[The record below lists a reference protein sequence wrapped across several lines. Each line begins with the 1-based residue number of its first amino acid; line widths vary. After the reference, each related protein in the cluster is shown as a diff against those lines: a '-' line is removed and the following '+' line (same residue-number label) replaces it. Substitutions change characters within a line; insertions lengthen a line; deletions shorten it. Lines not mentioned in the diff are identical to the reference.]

1 MEQPMRCKTLTA
13 IYKNEI
19 NTLKKLYEIDFLI
32 HKSVRIHIE
41 QFTVRKIEI
50 DFTSEQLV
58 DDLIAVL
65 TKVERLLMLFDGYF
79 MNLISIEF
87 QDSAGCVPPNLKE
100 CAEHFMRR
108 RLAYPKQ
115 RIGSRAYIGESMVKI
130 LICDDDPTFAQ
141 SMFKRILS
149 LPAYSSKSMKLSC
162 LTDIAEMSANTIAQY
177 DILFLD
183 IDLGKESGI
192 DLARKMRKMNPEA
205 VLIFVT
211 NFSEYAPEGYE
222 VDAFRYLAKSEL
234 EKKLPTYFEDALAM
248 CRTRQRKVEILCEGE
263 SVPIPVQSLAWIESQ
278 GREQYLHLVGGCR
291 EQLITRLTM
300 AQLEDLLV
308 PHGFLRIHKS
318 YLVNMAYLQ
327 SFQSTSAVL
336 TIGQTLPVGAR
347 SYRDNKQ
354 KFVRWQAQQLW

>member
-1 MEQPMRCKTLTA
+1 
-13 IYKNEI
+13 
-19 NTLKKLYEIDFLI
+19 
-32 HKSVRIHIE
+32 
-41 QFTVRKIEI
+41 
-50 DFTSEQLV
+50 
-58 DDLIAVL
+58 
-65 TKVERLLMLFDGYF
+65 
-79 MNLISIEF
+79 
-87 QDSAGCVPPNLKE
+87 
-100 CAEHFMRR
+100 
-108 RLAYPKQ
+108 
-115 RIGSRAYIGESMVKI
+115 MVKI
-130 LICDDDPTFAQ
+130 LICDDDQTFAQ

-162 LTDIAEMSANTIAQY
+162 LTDIAEMSADTIAQY

-300 AQLEDLLV
+300 TQLEDLLV
-308 PHGFLRIHKS
+308 PHGFLR
-318 YLVNMAYLQ
+318 MAKVEDCPGFETFGADVKAEPFKLWLAQ
-327 SFQSTSAVL
+327 VGRERIEE
-336 TIGQTLPVGAR
+336 TIDPEQAIDRALETYQKRDMIQTGFISGFFLSVSVMSLPLNGR
-347 SYRDNKQ
+347 SEAYSRAKNI
-354 KFVRWQAQQLW
+354 

>member
-1 MEQPMRCKTLTA
+1 M
-13 IYKNEI
+13 
-19 NTLKKLYEIDFLI
+19 
-32 HKSVRIHIE
+32 
-41 QFTVRKIEI
+41 KI
-50 DFTSEQLV
+50 SGRN
-58 DDLIAVL
+58 A
-65 TKVERLLMLFDGYF
+65 
-79 MNLISIEF
+79 IEF
-87 QDSAGCVPPNLKE
+87 VEYMFLLVKRNTYSMIGDGDSHCFP
-100 CAEHFMRR
+100 
-108 RLAYPKQ
+108 RLAALNHNLCFLF
-115 RIGSRAYIGESMVKI
+115 RIFHGIVYQVT
-130 LICDDDPTFAQ
+130 D
-141 SMFKRILS
+141 
-149 LPAYSSKSMKLSC
+149 
-162 LTDIAEMSANTIAQY
+162 DIAEMSADTITQY

-263 SVPIPVQSLAWIESQ
+263 SVPIPVQSLAWIESH

-300 AQLEDLLV
+300 TQLEDLLV

-336 TIGQTLPVGAR
+336 TVGQTLPVGAR

-354 KFVRWQAQQLW
+354 KFVKWQAQQLW

>member
-1 MEQPMRCKTLTA
+1 MTNNEWGFITLPTHADPEQRAIARLKLSSEMSLEHYKTPLLLTHSGG
-13 IYKNEI
+13 K
-19 NTLKKLYEIDFLI
+19 D
-32 HKSVRIHIE
+32 SC
-41 QFTVRKIEI
+41 
-50 DFTSEQLV
+50 
-58 DDLIAVL
+58 VL
-65 TKVERLLMLFDGYF
+65 TELALRAEIPFEVLHAHTTADAPETVHFVRSEFARLENRG
-79 MNLISIEF
+79 IRCSINYPLYK
-87 QDSAGCVPPNLKE
+87 G
-100 CAEHFMRR
+100 RR
-108 RLAYPKQ
+108 T
-115 RIGSRAYIGESMVKI
+115 SMVKI

-149 LPAYSSKSMKLSC
+149 LPAYSSKSMKLSY

-300 AQLEDLLV
+300 TQLEDLLV

-336 TIGQTLPVGAR
+336 TIGQALPVGAR

>member
-1 MEQPMRCKTLTA
+1 MKT
-13 IYKNEI
+13 
-19 NTLKKLYEIDFLI
+19 
-32 HKSVRIHIE
+32 
-41 QFTVRKIEI
+41 
-50 DFTSEQLV
+50 
-58 DDLIAVL
+58 
-65 TKVERLLMLFDGYF
+65 
-79 MNLISIEF
+79 
-87 QDSAGCVPPNLKE
+87 
-100 CAEHFMRR
+100 
-108 RLAYPKQ
+108 YPKQ

-130 LICDDDPTFAQ
+130 LICDDDQTFAQ

-192 DLARKMRKMNPEA
+192 DFARKMRKMNPEA

-222 VDAFRYLAKSEL
+222 VDAFRYLAKSD
-234 EKKLPTYFEDALAM
+234 FEDALAM

-336 TIGQTLPVGAR
+336 STGQALPVGAR
-347 SYRDNKQ
+347 SYRENKQ

>member
-1 MEQPMRCKTLTA
+1 M
-13 IYKNEI
+13 
-19 NTLKKLYEIDFLI
+19 
-32 HKSVRIHIE
+32 
-41 QFTVRKIEI
+41 
-50 DFTSEQLV
+50 
-58 DDLIAVL
+58 
-65 TKVERLLMLFDGYF
+65 
-79 MNLISIEF
+79 
-87 QDSAGCVPPNLKE
+87 
-100 CAEHFMRR
+100 
-108 RLAYPKQ
+108 
-115 RIGSRAYIGESMVKI
+115 
-130 LICDDDPTFAQ
+130 
-141 SMFKRILS
+141 
-149 LPAYSSKSMKLSC
+149 
-162 LTDIAEMSANTIAQY
+162 
-177 DILFLD
+177 
-183 IDLGKESGI
+183 
-192 DLARKMRKMNPEA
+192 
-205 VLIFVT
+205 
-211 NFSEYAPEGYE
+211 
-222 VDAFRYLAKSEL
+222 DAFRYLAKSEL

-336 TIGQTLPVGAR
+336 TIGQALPVGAR

>member
-1 MEQPMRCKTLTA
+1 MKT
-13 IYKNEI
+13 
-19 NTLKKLYEIDFLI
+19 
-32 HKSVRIHIE
+32 
-41 QFTVRKIEI
+41 
-50 DFTSEQLV
+50 
-58 DDLIAVL
+58 
-65 TKVERLLMLFDGYF
+65 
-79 MNLISIEF
+79 
-87 QDSAGCVPPNLKE
+87 
-100 CAEHFMRR
+100 
-108 RLAYPKQ
+108 YPKQ
-115 RIGSRAYIGESMVKI
+115 KIGSRAYIGESMVKI
-130 LICDDDPTFAQ
+130 LICDDDPTFTQ

-278 GREQYLHLVGGCR
+278 GREQYLHLVGGCH

-300 AQLEDLLV
+300 TQLEDLLV

-354 KFVRWQAQQLW
+354 KFVKWQAQQLW

>member
-1 MEQPMRCKTLTA
+1 
-13 IYKNEI
+13 
-19 NTLKKLYEIDFLI
+19 
-32 HKSVRIHIE
+32 
-41 QFTVRKIEI
+41 
-50 DFTSEQLV
+50 
-58 DDLIAVL
+58 
-65 TKVERLLMLFDGYF
+65 
-79 MNLISIEF
+79 
-87 QDSAGCVPPNLKE
+87 
-100 CAEHFMRR
+100 
-108 RLAYPKQ
+108 
-115 RIGSRAYIGESMVKI
+115 MVKI

-149 LPAYSSKSMKLSC
+149 LPVYTGKSMKLSC
-162 LTDIAEMSANTIAQY
+162 LTDIAEMNAEMNADTIAQY

-300 AQLEDLLV
+300 TQLEDLLV

>member
-1 MEQPMRCKTLTA
+1 
-13 IYKNEI
+13 
-19 NTLKKLYEIDFLI
+19 
-32 HKSVRIHIE
+32 
-41 QFTVRKIEI
+41 
-50 DFTSEQLV
+50 
-58 DDLIAVL
+58 
-65 TKVERLLMLFDGYF
+65 
-79 MNLISIEF
+79 
-87 QDSAGCVPPNLKE
+87 
-100 CAEHFMRR
+100 
-108 RLAYPKQ
+108 
-115 RIGSRAYIGESMVKI
+115 
-130 LICDDDPTFAQ
+130 
-141 SMFKRILS
+141 
-149 LPAYSSKSMKLSC
+149 
-162 LTDIAEMSANTIAQY
+162 MSANTIAQY

-263 SVPIPVQSLAWIESQ
+263 SVPIPVQSLAWIES
-278 GREQYLHLVGGCR
+278 
-291 EQLITRLTM
+291 LITRLTM
-300 AQLEDLLV
+300 TQLEDLLV

-336 TIGQTLPVGAR
+336 TIGQALPVGAR

-354 KFVRWQAQQLW
+354 KFVKWQAQQLW

>member
-1 MEQPMRCKTLTA
+1 
-13 IYKNEI
+13 
-19 NTLKKLYEIDFLI
+19 
-32 HKSVRIHIE
+32 
-41 QFTVRKIEI
+41 
-50 DFTSEQLV
+50 
-58 DDLIAVL
+58 
-65 TKVERLLMLFDGYF
+65 
-79 MNLISIEF
+79 
-87 QDSAGCVPPNLKE
+87 
-100 CAEHFMRR
+100 
-108 RLAYPKQ
+108 
-115 RIGSRAYIGESMVKI
+115 
-130 LICDDDPTFAQ
+130 
-141 SMFKRILS
+141 
-149 LPAYSSKSMKLSC
+149 
-162 LTDIAEMSANTIAQY
+162 
-177 DILFLD
+177 
-183 IDLGKESGI
+183 
-192 DLARKMRKMNPEA
+192 MRKMNPVA

-300 AQLEDLLV
+300 TQLEDLLV

-336 TIGQTLPVGAR
+336 TIGQALPVGAR

>member
-1 MEQPMRCKTLTA
+1 
-13 IYKNEI
+13 
-19 NTLKKLYEIDFLI
+19 
-32 HKSVRIHIE
+32 
-41 QFTVRKIEI
+41 
-50 DFTSEQLV
+50 
-58 DDLIAVL
+58 
-65 TKVERLLMLFDGYF
+65 
-79 MNLISIEF
+79 
-87 QDSAGCVPPNLKE
+87 
-100 CAEHFMRR
+100 
-108 RLAYPKQ
+108 
-115 RIGSRAYIGESMVKI
+115 MVKI

-162 LTDIAEMSANTIAQY
+162 LTDIAEMSANTITQY

-222 VDAFRYLAKSEL
+222 VDAFRYLAKYRVGKESCL
-234 EKKLPTYFEDALAM
+234 HILKMHWQCAS
-248 CRTRQRKVEILCEGE
+248 TRQRKVEILCEGE

-300 AQLEDLLV
+300 TQLEDLLV

-336 TIGQTLPVGAR
+336 TVGQTLPVGAR

>member
-1 MEQPMRCKTLTA
+1 
-13 IYKNEI
+13 
-19 NTLKKLYEIDFLI
+19 
-32 HKSVRIHIE
+32 
-41 QFTVRKIEI
+41 
-50 DFTSEQLV
+50 
-58 DDLIAVL
+58 
-65 TKVERLLMLFDGYF
+65 
-79 MNLISIEF
+79 
-87 QDSAGCVPPNLKE
+87 
-100 CAEHFMRR
+100 
-108 RLAYPKQ
+108 
-115 RIGSRAYIGESMVKI
+115 MVKI

-222 VDAFRYLAKSEL
+222 VDTFRYLAKSEL

-318 YLVNMAYLQ
+318 YLVNMAYCLSLRHADSCGGGWHSHQSGVSCQLRKLSGHQSWRWVLYALCPLQ
-327 SFQSTSAVL
+327 PAFGAGWRYGEQVRHHCQGWCYRRCNRKSSAYLRHYRRCLRQPKRVSALKQRGAASANTQERPSYFYLSEQYRQVISSAVQH
-336 TIGQTLPVGAR
+336 TENFYSVVFPVHTVE
-347 SYRDNKQ
+347 N
-354 KFVRWQAQQLW
+354 QLL

>member
-1 MEQPMRCKTLTA
+1 
-13 IYKNEI
+13 
-19 NTLKKLYEIDFLI
+19 
-32 HKSVRIHIE
+32 
-41 QFTVRKIEI
+41 
-50 DFTSEQLV
+50 
-58 DDLIAVL
+58 
-65 TKVERLLMLFDGYF
+65 
-79 MNLISIEF
+79 
-87 QDSAGCVPPNLKE
+87 
-100 CAEHFMRR
+100 
-108 RLAYPKQ
+108 
-115 RIGSRAYIGESMVKI
+115 MVKI
-130 LICDDDPTFAQ
+130 LICDDDQTFAQ

-162 LTDIAEMSANTIAQY
+162 LTDIAEMSADTIAQY

-318 YLVNMAYLQ
+318 YLVNKLTIRMDGSY
-327 SFQSTSAVL
+327 STSGNSL
-336 TIGQTLPVGAR
+336 TAFFSAMGNWSGTGSDPSACPSSGADVAGFHWGGNISTGETTARGEYGDNSSATVTLAGGTSNEAIAWYFTEKEAFKYIKNVFFNLNMSKSSLTGNGNTTELYFTYIHTYQSYNVTGSISASGAGI
-347 SYRDNKQ
+347 SISNVANQ
-354 KFVRWQAQQLW
+354 WPLSVRLYGIPY